1 MEFVVKADLKEAQDA
16 LAGTSKSIASIQR
29 KTLSVIA
36 RGTVKAVN
44 VGIRSTLHRRTGE
57 LLKAFGYKVH
67 KNGVANVYPKG
78 ENGSAIFPKSYV
90 LNYGY
95 TGPTKRAI
103 NKPHSF
109 IQYGEVYADSGAYM
123 PEVERMVNKELEK
136 YWGK

>member
-1 MEFVVKADLKEAQDA
+1 MEFVVKADLKQAQDA
-16 LAGTSKSIASIQR
+16 LAGTNKSLASIQR
-29 KTLSVIA
+29 KTLSIIA

-67 KNGVANVYPKG
+67 KNGVANVYPRG

-109 IQYGEVYADSGAYM
+109 IQYGEAYTEVGAYM
-123 PEVERMVNKELEK
+123 PEVQRMIDKELEK